1 MYSMNQSNLLGDMR
15 DDTGVDQSQMQESD
29 RPFSPIPFAKFA
41 RVAQEQKEEALP
53 IPELYDAV
61 RLRVPMPNFS
71 EVSRL
76 TERRKSFECTT
87 ETH

>member
-15 DDTGVDQSQMQESD
+15 DDTGVDQSQLQESE

-41 RVAQEQKEEALP
+41 RASQEQKEEALP

-61 RLRVPMPNFS
+61 RLRVPMPNF
-71 EVSRL
+71 
-76 TERRKSFECTT
+76 FEMTK
-87 ETH
+87 